1 MTLVEYWDALDAH
14 EWHFEHQNN
23 HELMLH
29 KLTHRRLA
37 DKQYLSEKHKA
48 LYNEFFSYKILNPH
62 NKALK
67 PPRPV
72 VANLGKD

>member
-29 KLTHRRLA
+29 KLAHRRLA
-37 DKQYLSEKHKA
+37 DKQHLSTKHKA
-48 LYNEFFSYKILNPH
+48 LYNAFFIYKILNPY